1 MILMAEAGDEFQ
13 TLKEAMES
21 PDWPEW
27 ERAIKSELGQLQEKE
42 TWELVDLPD
51 DAVPLNNKWVFVLKR
66 DKEGWVVKHKARLV
80 VKGCGQRP
88 GFDYL
93 ETHSPV
99 VRMESIR
106 AILAIACQK
115 HLIIQQ
121 MDVKGAYLNGTLK
134 ETIYMRQPEGF
145 ADGSGRVC
153 HLKKTLYGLK
163 QSGREWNAEFDNKMQ
178 AKGYK

>member
-1 MILMAEAGDEFQ
+1 MMILMAEAGDEFQ

-66 DKEGWVVKHKARLV
+66 DKEGWVIKHKARLV
-80 VKGCGQRP
+80 VKGCGQCP

-93 ETHSPV
+93 ETHSLV
-99 VRMESIR
+99 VHMESIH
-106 AILAIACQK
+106 AILAIAC
-115 HLIIQQ
+115 
-121 MDVKGAYLNGTLK
+121 
-134 ETIYMRQPEGF
+134 
-145 ADGSGRVC
+145 
-153 HLKKTLYGLK
+153 
-163 QSGREWNAEFDNKMQ
+163 
-178 AKGYK
+178 